1 MLKPAKKK
9 CTLNRQLK
17 ERQSKVNGR
26 QIEVDGYIVADIE
39 EAAKGGINR
48 QLHQLVKQLDKA
60 G

>member
-48 QLHQLVKQLDKA
+48 
-60 G
+60 